1 MTDQNHNDEA
11 PVVHVPINI
20 LPVDSHGDIL
30 VQLIRGQE
38 RSATAL
44 ELQNRR
50 LFGGD
55 GMSGMLPAMI
65 EQTKDLAKK
74 LDANKDELLDR
85 IEDAKKDLKA
95 SIDTNK
101 EKTDADIKEVR
112 DSAADLSIKV
122 NWFAGG
128 LAALGTAATFVLGA
142 IGIYHRA
149 HQ

>member
-1 MTDQNHNDEA
+1 MTDQNTDT
-11 PVVHVPINI
+11 PKVSGIINI
-20 LPVDSHGDIL
+20 IPPDSHGDIL
-30 VQLIRGQE
+30 LQLIRGQE
-38 RSATAL
+38 RAATAL

-55 GMSGMLPAMI
+55 GQTGSIPALF
-65 EQTKDLAKK
+65 DLQHKLAEK
-74 LDANKDELLDR
+74 LDRNKEDLVEK
-85 IEDAKKDLKA
+85 IEGAKKDLQA
-95 SIDTNK
+95 SIDGNK

-112 DSAADLSIKV
+112 EKAANLDIKV